1 MNLDELDIQVL
12 KENFDEEI
20 IKELDINNVA
30 KIYKYLV
37 DNGIYYAKDLLLES
51 LDLFL
56 LPKEEFITKFEK
68 AIKSENEN
76 TQYEGVIMIG
86 ASVLLFKNEYNY

>member
-1 MNLDELDIQVL
+1 MNLDELDIQIL

-68 AIKSENEN
+68 LKNVLGEDYIDKLGEDLSLLE
-76 TQYEGVIMIG
+76 IM
-86 ASVLLFKNEYNY
+86 YQD

>member
-68 AIKSENEN
+68 LKNVLGEDYIDKLGEDLSLSE
-76 TQYEGVIMIG
+76 IM
-86 ASVLLFKNEYNY
+86 YQD

>member
-68 AIKSENEN
+68 LKNVLGEDYINKLGEDLSLLE
-76 TQYEGVIMIG
+76 IM
-86 ASVLLFKNEYNY
+86 YQD

>member
-68 AIKSENEN
+68 LKNVLGEDYIDKLGKDLSLLE
-76 TQYEGVIMIG
+76 IM
-86 ASVLLFKNEYNY
+86 YQD

>member
-68 AIKSENEN
+68 LKNVLGEDYINKLGEDRSLLE
-76 TQYEGVIMIG
+76 IM
-86 ASVLLFKNEYNY
+86 YQD

>member
-68 AIKSENEN
+68 LKNVLGEDYIDKLGEDLSLLE
-76 TQYEGVIMIG
+76 IM
-86 ASVLLFKNEYNY
+86 YQD

>member
-68 AIKSENEN
+68 LKNVLGEDYIDKLVEDLSLLEIMY
-76 TQYEGVIMIG
+76 QY
-86 ASVLLFKNEYNY
+86 